1 MPTPYGLGPYALVVE
16 DDREVAHIFEQA
28 LRDAGYQTEVVATGQ
43 KAQARLAFIN
53 PDLIVVDMHL
63 PQVSGDV
70 VLRQLRGQR
79 RLHRAHV
86 VVATGDAQVAQDYGQ
101 FADQVLVKPVGYEQV
116 RKLAESLI
124 AVSA

>member
-1 MPTPYGLGPYALVVE
+1 MNTVRGLAPYALVVE
-16 DDREVAHIFEQA
+16 DDRDVAHIFSQA
-28 LRDAGYQTEVVATGQ
+28 LQDAGYQTEVVATGH
-43 KAQARLAFIN
+43 KAQARLAFNN
-53 PDLIVVDMHL
+53 PDLIVLELHL
-63 PQVSGDV
+63 PQISGEV

-86 VVATGDAQVAQDYGQ
+86 VVATGDAQAAQGYGE

-116 RKLAESLI
+116 RQLAESLI